1 MLLMKDQKRELDQ
14 TKHSIVLLR
23 RKTKKLKLE
32 KAVLENENVAL
43 RNGLQNGVAAQF
55 DSDSD

>member
-1 MLLMKDQKRELDQ
+1 MLLMKDQKCELDQ